1 MATSNRTLQKE
12 GIWKNK
18 FLTSAFYGQLSSFD
32 LGRELI
38 LTFNTLVFV
47 HDWNLDLGRGK
58 IRIRCIKMFWQAGLN
73 FAQSCQLGVRKA
85 KMLSTTLNLNGP
97 SKYLFLNEAELFKNK
112 LKVSLP
118 SGLDVGHYS
127 RNVLAVQ
134 LNFVTGRVW
143 FQLTDA

>member
-1 MATSNRTLQKE
+1 
-12 GIWKNK
+12 
-18 FLTSAFYGQLSSFD
+18 
-32 LGRELI
+32 
-38 LTFNTLVFV
+38 
-47 HDWNLDLGRGK
+47 
-58 IRIRCIKMFWQAGLN
+58 MFWQAGLN

-134 LNFVTGRVW
+134 LNFVTGRV
-143 FQLTDA
+143 